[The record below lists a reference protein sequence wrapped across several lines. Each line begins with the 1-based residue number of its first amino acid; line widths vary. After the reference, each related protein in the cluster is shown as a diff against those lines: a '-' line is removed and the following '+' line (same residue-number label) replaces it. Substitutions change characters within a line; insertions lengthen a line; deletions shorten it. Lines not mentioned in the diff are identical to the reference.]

1 MSDETNRS
9 TINEQIVDGR
19 KIIINGKTCSL
30 RRDSGVTVI
39 DDNGNEHIYYSFNIV
54 NSNRKKLEF
63 YKEPLTV
70 TQFTTEERLHSI
82 CKRFENPAHMR
93 PITYYSGVSSTN
105 GLLYVNCPEPVRRWA
120 DILVD
125 DEIELTIKRPDGLT
139 YTDICHHVSMMK
151 TSYLIQ
157 LSRLRRLFVNDDG
170 SIEIL
175 STAEFRSCDKSKLF
189 VKKGDVVEVTINPDP
204 EHQRFDLATEMKEK
218 LQRDKRKVAE

>member
-1 MSDETNRS
+1 MSDENRTS
-9 TINEQIVDGR
+9 VNDGIVDGR
-19 KIIINGKTCSL
+19 KLIIGGKTHTIREYETIPYCNAQGEIEEYHSFKIV
-30 RRDSGVTVI
+30 D
-39 DDNGNEHIYYSFNIV
+39 GNK
-54 NSNRKKLEF
+54 RKVA
-63 YKEPLTV
+63 TI
-70 TQFTTEERLHSI
+70 TQFTTEERLSSL
-82 CKRFENPAHMR
+82 CRRLENPAHMR
-93 PITYYSGVSSTN
+93 PITYYSGVSATN

-204 EHQRFDLATEMKEK
+204 ENQNYFLADEMREK
-218 LQRDKRKVAE
+218 LQRDNKKVAE